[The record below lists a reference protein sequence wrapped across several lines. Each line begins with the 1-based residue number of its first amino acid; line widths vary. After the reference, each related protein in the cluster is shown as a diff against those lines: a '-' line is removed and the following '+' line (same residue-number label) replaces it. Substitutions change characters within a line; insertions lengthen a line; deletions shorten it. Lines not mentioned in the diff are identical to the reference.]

1 MMLFPAASYGM
12 EPDGSIPTHTARFT
26 EVARQIWEWAE
37 PGYKENRS
45 AALLV
50 KEMKSSGFTVREGV
64 AGIPTAF
71 VAEYGSGRPVIGFL
85 AEYDALPQM
94 SQKASP
100 TREPGSNARDPFSGG
115 HACGHNLLGAGS
127 ALAAVAVKDW
137 LTASG
142 TKGTIRLY
150 GCPAEEGGGGKNYMV
165 RAGLFSDCD
174 VVLAWHPADY
184 NAASL
189 QSNMANISAKI
200 GYKGVA
206 SHASFKPEAGRSALD
221 AVMIATHAIELL
233 REHVPDSTRMHY
245 VITNGGSA
253 PNVVPD
259 AAEFYLYVRSPD
271 LTTLG
276 GIWERVQAC
285 ARAGALATGTTADI
299 RMVNSNANL
308 LPNDTLA
315 ALLDKHLRNLGG
327 STYTAE
333 EKVFAQK
340 IRSTLSGEDLPAPDS
355 AKTIRPVEEGYYKAS
370 SDVGDVSW
378 TVPLSEFHTACWV
391 PGTPAHSWQATACS
405 GTGIGGKGMVL
416 AARVLTLSAAEI
428 FQDPRLADRARESFQ
443 RRSKGMVFKSFLP
456 SGSKPPLGYRD

>member
-1 MMLFPAASYGM
+1 M
-12 EPDGSIPTHTARFT
+12 EPDRTISTHAGRFA
-26 EVARQIWEWAE
+26 EASRRIWEWAE
-37 PGYKENRS
+37 PGYKETRS

-50 KEMKSSGFTVREGV
+50 KEMKSSGFKIREGV

-94 SQKASP
+94 SQKA
-100 TREPGSNARDPFSGG
+100 TAIREPVSPAGDAFSGG
-115 HACGHNLLGAGS
+115 HACGHNLLGTGS

-137 LTASG
+137 LAASG

-245 VITNGGSA
+245 IITKGGSA

-259 AAEFYLYVRSPD
+259 STEFYLYVRSPD

-276 GIWERVQAC
+276 GIWDRVQAC
-285 ARAGALATGTTADI
+285 AKAGALATGTTADI
-299 RMVNSNANL
+299 RIVNSNANL

-315 ALLDKHLRNLGG
+315 ALLDKHLRKLGG
-327 STYTAE
+327 TAYTAE
-333 EKVFAQK
+333 EKEFAQK
-340 IRSTLSGEDLPAPDS
+340 IRSSLAGGDLPAPDS
-355 AKTIRPVEEGYYKAS
+355 GKTIRPVEEGYYKAS

-378 TVPLSEFHTACWV
+378 TVPMSEFHTACWV

-405 GTGIGGKGMVL
+405 GTAIGEKGMVL
-416 AARVLTLSAAEI
+416 AARVLTLSATEI
-428 FQDPRLADRARESFQ
+428 FQDPRLASRARESFQ
-443 RRSKGMVFKSFLP
+443 RRSKGIPFKSFLP